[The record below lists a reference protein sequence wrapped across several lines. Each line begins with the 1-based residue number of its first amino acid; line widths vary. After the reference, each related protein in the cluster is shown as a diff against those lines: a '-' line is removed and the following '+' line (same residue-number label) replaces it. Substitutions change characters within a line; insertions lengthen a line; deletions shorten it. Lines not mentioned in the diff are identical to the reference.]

1 MAFST
6 ESEYHSV
13 AELLPRNKQAATNL
27 MKLSPVPESVAHTG
41 LRTIKSV
48 CIGSPHSDLSDLQ
61 RQLLLGVQKHILKTG
76 FALEQLEW
84 ISPEEL
90 AATSIEQEFKER
102 IIRGGIV
109 AACIEGEMDTHAVAR
124 LEEYARALRVDPGPI
139 QTAWKLANKHLLL
152 ARIDIIRRSLPGVKI
167 RQTVESE
174 GLAAAI
180 KQFFPLAGF
189 ELPEVTARYKKL
201 DHYSP
206 GTLGKSL
213 TEYLHRNHFPYP
225 GEKGAAPE
233 IIVVHDCLHILG
245 DYGTTASEEIEIAAF
260 QAGCQFEDP
269 IFGILFGLAQYH
281 LNIQVAPVAPSQ
293 ALQANPEKMIAA
305 FARGCRVNR
314 DMWRDFNPSDYFDRQ
329 IEDIRGSLGVPPKNL
344 SEPR

>member
-1 MAFST
+1 
-6 ESEYHSV
+6 
-13 AELLPRNKQAATNL
+13 
-27 MKLSPVPESVAHTG
+27 MKLSPVPESVARTG

-48 CIGSPHSDLSDLQ
+48 CIGSPDRELSDLQ
-61 RQLLLGVQKHILKTG
+61 RRLLLGVQEHILKTG
-76 FALEQLEW
+76 FVLEQLEW

-90 AATSIEQEFKER
+90 ATTAIEQEFRER

-109 AACIEGEMDTHAVAR
+109 AACIDGEMDTHAVAR
-124 LEEYARALRVDPGPI
+124 LERYGAALLADLGPI

-167 RQTVESE
+167 RQTVTS
-174 GLAAAI
+174 GGIAAAI
-180 KQFFPLAGF
+180 KQFFPLAGVQ
-189 ELPEVTARYKKL
+189 LPDVTAKYKNL
-201 DHYSP
+201 DQYAT
-206 GTLGKSL
+206 GTLGRAF
-213 TEYLHRNHFPYP
+213 TDYLHRNNFPYP

-245 DYGTTASEEIEIAAF
+245 DYGTTATEEIEIAAF

-314 DMWRDFNPSDYFDRQ
+314 DMWRDFDPWDYFERPV
-329 IEDIRGSLGVPPKNL
+329 EDIRRSLSVPQKDL
-344 SEPR
+344 SEPH